1 MDWISALQ
9 QAKFDAVACVLVSI
23 IEVEGSAPRG
33 VGARLVV
40 GADFQAD
47 TIGGGSLELKV
58 IEHARQMLKADGQAR
73 SETHRFNLGQQLSQ
87 CCGGRVSLQFDVIP
101 ACQVQLHVFGAG
113 HVAAA
118 FASIVAQL
126 PWHTTF
132 YDSREDWLKPIALT
146 PLQQGV
152 IHTASLGVNAFSTV
166 EQCPDKAYYVV
177 MTHDHALDYELVEA
191 ILTRGDSRY
200 CGLIA
205 SNSKAVSFKS
215 RLRRKGFTDSE
226 LAQLTAPIGE
236 TISTGN
242 LPMEVAVAAVVDIL
256 SHSQSFETSQ
266 AQTLLVDAL
275 ESAKQPLMNKADNN
289 VDNNVDN
296 YE

>member
-9 QAKFDAVACVLVSI
+9 QAKSDAVACVLVSI
-23 IEVEGSAPRG
+23 VEVAGSAPRG

-47 TIGGGSLELKV
+47 TIGGGSLEHKA
-58 IEHARQMLKADGQAR
+58 IEHARQMLIADSLAR
-73 SETHRFNLGQQLSQ
+73 SETHQFSLGKQLSQ
-87 CCGGRVSLQFDVIP
+87 CCGGRVTLQFDIIP
-101 ACQVQLHVFGAG
+101 ASQVQLHVFGAG

-118 FASIVAQL
+118 LASIVAQL

-146 PLQQGV
+146 PVQQGV
-152 IHTASLGVNAFSTV
+152 IHTTLLGANPFLTV
-166 EQCPDKAYYVV
+166 ERCSDNSYYLV
-177 MTHDHALDYELVEA
+177 MTHDHALDYELLEA

-205 SNSKAVSFKS
+205 SASKAVSFKN
-215 RLRRKGFTDSE
+215 RLQRKGFADTE
-226 LAQLTAPIGE
+226 LAQITAPIGE
-236 TISTGN
+236 AVKTGN

-256 SHSQSFETSQ
+256 SRSQSFETSQ

-275 ESAKQPLMNKADNN
+275 ESGNQKLLNKN
-289 VDNNVDN
+289 
-296 YE
+296 E